1 MQLSSNQQ
9 NLLAAALLSI
19 STNITAKG
27 ISYDYVQGSYES
39 ITDSSIP
46 NNDVDADAFG
56 IEGSISVAQYV
67 ALSARYATASYD
79 RVLGV
84 EIDAKELI
92 FGVTAHTAAAASTD
106 VFGKLSIIKG
116 DIEASNGFS
125 DDDTGNIIS
134 AGLRHKVN
142 DKIELDV
149 IISRVDI
156 FDDTTNSIGVG
167 ARYYVSNPVS
177 LGIGYDTSDDL
188 DQLIFN
194 ARYEFK

>member
-67 ALSARYATASYD
+67 AL
-79 RVLGV
+79 
-84 EIDAKELI
+84 
-92 FGVTAHTAAAASTD
+92 
-106 VFGKLSIIKG
+106 
-116 DIEASNGFS
+116 
-125 DDDTGNIIS
+125 
-134 AGLRHKVN
+134 
-142 DKIELDV
+142 
-149 IISRVDI
+149 
-156 FDDTTNSIGVG
+156 
-167 ARYYVSNPVS
+167 
-177 LGIGYDTSDDL
+177 
-188 DQLIFN
+188 
-194 ARYEFK
+194 